1 MLKVVADENFDNT
14 IVRGLLRRRPNF
26 DIVRIQD
33 VGLSGEDDPTILAY
47 AAEEDRVLV
56 THNIATITRFAYEGV
71 AQGLAM
77 PGVLEVSTDVQ
88 IGRAIEDIL
97 LVAECTLEGEL
108 EGQILYLPL

>member
-1 MLKVVADENFDNT
+1 MLKLVADENFDNT
-14 IVRGLLRRRPNF
+14 IVRGLLRRRRNI

-33 VGLSGEDDPTILAY
+33 VGLSGEEDPVVLAY
-47 AAEEDRVLV
+47 AAEEDRVLL
-56 THNIATITRFAYEGV
+56 THDVATITRFAYERV

-97 LVAECTLEGEL
+97 IVADCTLEGEL